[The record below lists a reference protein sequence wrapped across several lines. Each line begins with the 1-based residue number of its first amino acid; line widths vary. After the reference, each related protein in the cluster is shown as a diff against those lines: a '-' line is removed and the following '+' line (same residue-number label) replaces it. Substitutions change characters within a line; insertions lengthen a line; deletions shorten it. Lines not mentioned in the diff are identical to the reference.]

1 MIDVVLHEGDQRQY
15 DALVNDLP
23 QAILLTGP
31 NGFGLNTIAFAIS
44 EAMDTIPV
52 VLDPEKDEVV
62 DVEKGSI
69 SIEMIRRLYE
79 WTKTTELKHRVIIIN
94 YAEKMGIPAQNAF
107 LKLLEEPSVN
117 THFILVANDPSKLLP
132 TIHSRAQTFELRSI
146 TAEQSEKILD
156 DNNVTSVQKRAQLLF
171 MASGLPGELTHLITD
186 DEYFEI
192 RAGIVRSARQYL
204 QGSAYDRMKI
214 AQAYK
219 DNRNNALLLLADV
232 LKLLKQNI
240 ESGKTE
246 LIPKINE
253 VLKVYDRIEANGNIR
268 LQLASVMV

>member
-1 MIDVVLHEGDQRQY
+1 MIDIVLHKGDQRQF
-15 DALVNDLP
+15 DALVSDLP
-23 QAILLTGP
+23 QAVLLTGP
-31 NGFGLNTIAFAIS
+31 DGFGLNAVAFAIS
-44 EAMDTIPV
+44 EAMNTIPV
-52 VLDPEKDEVV
+52 VLDPEKDDSV

-69 SIEMIRRLYE
+69 SIEMIRRLYD

-146 TAEQSEKILD
+146 SIEQSEKILD
-156 DNNVTSVQKRAQLLF
+156 DYKVSNAQKRAQLLF
-171 MASGLPGELTHLITD
+171 MASGLPGELGQLII
-186 DEYFEI
+186 DEDYFQT
-192 RAGIVRSARQYL
+192 RADIVRSAREYL
-204 QGSAYDRMKI
+204 QGSTYDRMKI
-214 AQAYK
+214 AQQYK
-219 DNRNNALLLLADV
+219 DDRNKALLLLSDV
-232 LKLLKQNI
+232 LKLLQRNV

-253 VLKVYDRIEANGNIR
+253 VLKAYDRIEANGNIR

>member
-1 MIDVVLHEGDQRQY
+1 MIEIVLHKGDQRQF

-23 QAILLTGP
+23 QAVLLTGP
-31 NGFGLNTIAFAIS
+31 SGFGLNTVAFAIS
-44 EAMDTIPV
+44 EAMNTMPV
-52 VLDPEKDEVV
+52 VLDPEKDEII

-69 SIEMIRRLYE
+69 SIEMIRRLYD

-107 LKLLEEPSVN
+107 LKLLEEPSSN
-117 THFILVANDPSKLLP
+117 THFILVANKPSKLLP
-132 TIHSRAQTFELRSI
+132 TIHSRTQTFELRPM
-146 TAEQSEKILD
+146 TVEQSEKILD
-156 DNNVTSVQKRAQLLF
+156 DNNVTNVQKRAQLLF
-171 MASGLPGELTHLITD
+171 MASGLPGELVQLIV
-186 DEYFEI
+186 DEDYFQA
-192 RAGIVRSARQYL
+192 RAAIIRSAREYL

-214 AQAYK
+214 AQQYK
-219 DNRNNALLLLADV
+219 DDRNTALLLLTDV
-232 LKLLKQNI
+232 LKLLQRNV

-253 VLKVYDRIEANGNIR
+253 VLKAYDRIEANGNIR

>member
-1 MIDVVLHEGDQRQY
+1 MIDIILHQGDQRQF

-23 QAILLTGP
+23 QAVLLTGP
-31 NGFGLNTIAFAIS
+31 TGFGLNTVAFAIS
-44 EAMDTIPV
+44 EAMNTIPV
-52 VLDPEKDEVV
+52 VLDPEKDELV

-69 SIEMIRRLYE
+69 SIEMIRRLYD

-117 THFILVANDPSKLLP
+117 THFILVANEPSKLLP
-132 TIHSRAQTFELRSI
+132 TIHSRAQRFELRSI
-146 TAEQSEKILD
+146 TAEQSEKVLD
-156 DNNVTSVQKRAQLLF
+156 DHKVGNAQKRAQLLF
-171 MASGLPGELTHLITD
+171 MASGLPGELEQLIID
-186 DEYFEI
+186 DDYFQV
-192 RAGIVRSARQYL
+192 RADIVRSAREYL
-204 QGSAYDRMKI
+204 QGSTYGRMKI
-214 AQAYK
+214 AQQYK
-219 DNRNNALLLLADV
+219 DDRSKALLLLSDV
-232 LKLLKQNI
+232 LKLLQRNI

-253 VLKVYDRIEANGNIR
+253 VLKAYDRIEANGNIR